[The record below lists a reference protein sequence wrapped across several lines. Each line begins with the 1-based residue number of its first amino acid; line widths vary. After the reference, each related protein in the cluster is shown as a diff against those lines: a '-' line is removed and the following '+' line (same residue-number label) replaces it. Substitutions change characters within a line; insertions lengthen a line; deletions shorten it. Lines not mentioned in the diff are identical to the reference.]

1 MSEVQKKR
9 GISDVLKPNTV
20 STSGCP
26 SCKQM
31 RGLGDAIAR
40 VTDAVGI
47 PKCGA
52 CAKRQEILNKL
63 VPFAKPE
70 DAPKTE

>member
-9 GISDVLKPNTV
+9 GISQALNAKG
-20 STSGCP
+20 GCP

-31 RGLGDAIAR
+31 RGLGDVVAR

-47 PKCGA
+47 PKCGG
-52 CAKRQEILNKL
+52 CAKRQEMLNKL
-63 VPFAKPE
+63 VPFSKHE
-70 DAPKTE
+70 DAPKAE